1 LIYTPYGEEEYP
13 MNELK
18 RKMIRK
24 AVQQYNRIYPCGSK
38 RYFSECFTLV
48 DDSIVF
54 WFNTEDRSTHLMT
67 RKFGWQ
73 GGLHQRG

>member
-1 LIYTPYGEEEYP
+1 

-24 AVQQYNRIYPCGSK
+24 AVQQYKRIYPCGSK
-38 RYFSECFTLV
+38 RYLSECFTEV

-54 WFNTEDRSTHLMT
+54 WFNTEDRSTHLIS

-73 GGLHQRG
+73 GIAHQQG

>member
-1 LIYTPYGEEEYP
+1 

-24 AVQQYNRIYPCGSK
+24 AVQQYKRIYPCGSK
-38 RYFSECFTLV
+38 RNFSECFTLI

-67 RKFGWQ
+67 HKFGWQ
-73 GGLHQRG
+73 ETVHRQ